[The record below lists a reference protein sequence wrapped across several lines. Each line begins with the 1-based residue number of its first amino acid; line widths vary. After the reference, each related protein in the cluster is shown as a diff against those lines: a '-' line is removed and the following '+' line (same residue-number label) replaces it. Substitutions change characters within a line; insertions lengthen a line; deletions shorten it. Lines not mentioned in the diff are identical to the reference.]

1 MITRPA
7 RREDLSGYLQLA
19 AQVEHWFGPMVEDEG
34 FRAAVVRNIRR
45 GSALVVD
52 GEQEAG
58 LRGGLLFGGRFPTFH
73 VHWLVVAEHG
83 RRQGVGRALIADAI
97 SRFVH
102 EPRAAVEVITF
113 AEEHPAAWISGA
125 RAFYE
130 RLGFVAAEPADAGPE
145 GGPRQVYR
153 LNLDGGRTD

>member
-7 RREDLSGYLQLA
+7 RHEDLSGYLQLA
-19 AQVEHWFGPMVEDEG
+19 AQVEHWFGPMVENEG
-34 FRAAVVRNIRR
+34 FRAAVMRSIRR

-83 RRQGVGRALIADAI
+83 RLQGVGRALIVDAI

-130 RLGFVAAEPADAGPE
+130 RLGFVAAEPAGAGPE

-153 LNLDGGRTD
+153 LELGGRSA